1 MTVVPKWKLKASKK
15 RKSKPIKRIN

>member
-1 MTVVPKWKLKASKK
+1 MTVVPKWKFKASKK